1 MKFINYLESIA
12 GVSIF
17 PMISLMIFFI
27 FFVSLII
34 YASKILSN
42 ETVSILENVPL
53 NDMENDFEKSGTHV
67 K

>member
-27 FFVSLII
+27 FFVTLVI
-34 YASKILSN
+34 YVCKILSN
-42 ETVSILENVPL
+42 ETVAILENVPL
-53 NDMENDFEKSGTHV
+53 NEMEAETEKNGTHV
-67 K
+67 N